1 LKREEPTQL
10 RRSSW
15 DDWVRNAGVELAWV
29 GDQPACVPRQPL
41 PVDASYLFSPFRGWF
56 DYLSHEL
63 RQADQHLSAV
73 LVDWIGRLCS
83 LLGLRKTVVLG
94 AEPVSTN
101 LYGPSDTSSLL
112 ASARLASARYPQHY
126 LAIRNLTREHHAEL
140 IDGLTSQGFVAL
152 PARVIYE
159 FKAPAQSNFSE
170 GLDGGAARR
179 PSHLSRD
186 LKLLTKSG
194 LLVSRPVTVD
204 AHQAER
210 LRAWYERIYLKKHS
224 QLNAQYTADF
234 FLGVINEGL
243 MELLVLEQQG
253 EWLGFALIYRRGN
266 VATVPALGY
275 SELCEPL
282 GGYRLVFAAIYRQ
295 TVGLGLLLNYS
306 SGAGDFK
313 RKRGG
318 VPLMEFT
325 LLKAPKRSHWR
336 KSGLAWIGRRLSH
349 LSLQDLIS
357 RGA

>member
-1 LKREEPTQL
+1 MKREEPTQL

-41 PVDASYLFSPFRGWF
+41 PADASYLFSPFRGWF

-63 RQADQHLSAV
+63 RQAGQYLSAV
-73 LVDWIGRLCS
+73 LVDWVGRLCG
-83 LLGLRKTVVLG
+83 LLGLQKTVVLG

-112 ASARLASARYPQHY
+112 VSARLASARYPQHY

-159 FKAPAQSNFSE
+159 FKAPAQSNLSE
-170 GLDGGAARR
+170 RLDGGAARR

-275 SELCEPL
+275 GEPCELL
-282 GGYRLVFAAIYRQ
+282 GGYRLIFAAIYGQ
-295 TVGLGLLLNYS
+295 TVGESLLLNYS

-318 VPLMEFT
+318 QPLLEYT
-325 LLKAPKRSHWR
+325 LLRAPAASRYR
-336 KSGLAWIGRRLSH
+336 RRLLLW
-349 LSLQDLIS
+349 LSDRLSRIQVGDLIR

>member
-1 LKREEPTQL
+1 MKREEPVQL
-10 RRSSW
+10 GRSSW

-29 GDQPACVPRQPL
+29 GDQPACIPRQPL
-41 PVDASYLFSPFRGWF
+41 PPDASYLFSPFRGWF

-63 RQADQHLSAV
+63 RQAGQGLSAV
-73 LVDWIGRLCS
+73 LVDWVGRLCG
-83 LLGLRKTVVLG
+83 LLGLQKTVVLG
-94 AEPVSTN
+94 ADPVSTN
-101 LYGPSDTSSLL
+101 LYGPSDTSLL
-112 ASARLASARYPQHY
+112 LESARLASARYPQHF
-126 LAIRNLTREHHAEL
+126 LAIRNLTREHNAEL
-140 IDGLTSQGFVAL
+140 IDCLASQGFVAL

-159 FKAPAQSNFSE
+159 FKAPAQNNCSE
-170 GLDGGAARR
+170 GLDGGAVRR
-179 PSHLSRD
+179 PSNLSRD

-210 LRAWYERIYLKKHS
+210 LRNWYERIYLKKHS

-243 MELLVLEQQG
+243 MQLLVLEQQG